1 RSYTT
6 AKKLKVVSY
15 AEAHGNRAASHEFDN
30 KAESNIRLWR
40 RQKER
45 LQVLPMMKMAERG
58 KSAAYPELEAK
69 LVEWIGECRQQ
80 GGGVSIVEVR
90 MKALTIAKT
99 CANTAG
105 FKASY
110 GWGDRFMNH
119 HGLLVR
125 RRTTIAQKLPMYS
138 DTKLLQFQK
147 FIKNLRKQHCYN
159 LSLIGNADQTPLNF
173 DNPYDRTLELKG
185 AKTVSI
191 ATTGHEKSRFT
202 VMLACMVDGTKLP
215 PHIVF
220 KRKTMPRNIIFPFMC
235 RLTERSCLLILCS
248 SARQCQRMLYSR
260 TPFTMDAFWCHC
272 MPSIKKRRQQDK
284 TDLAI
289 IPGGMTKM
297 LQPLDVTV
305 NKPMKDALRRKCER
319 TFTAAGGRMRIP
331 TLQDVT
337 LWIAD
342 VWLELYPAMIRKGFL
357 KCSISNA
364 VDGSEDDALWMDP
377 SDDESADCELPVC
390 EDDN

>member
-1 RSYTT
+1 MSCWRSYTT

-125 RRTTIAQKLPMYS
+125 RRTTIAQKLP
-138 DTKLLQFQK
+138 
-147 FIKNLRKQHCYN
+147 
-159 LSLIGNADQTPLNF
+159 
-173 DNPYDRTLELKG
+173 
-185 AKTVSI
+185 
-191 ATTGHEKSRFT
+191 
-202 VMLACMVDGTKLP
+202 
-215 PHIVF
+215 IVF
-220 KRKTMPRNIIFPFMC
+220 KCKTMP
-235 RLTERSCLLILCS
+235 
-248 SARQCQRMLYSR
+248 
-260 TPFTMDAFWCHC
+260 
-272 MPSIKKRRQQDK
+272 K
-284 TDLAI
+284 
-289 IPGGMTKM
+289 
-297 LQPLDVTV
+297 
-305 NKPMKDALRRKCER
+305 
-319 TFTAAGGRMRIP
+319 
-331 TLQDVT
+331 
-337 LWIAD
+337 
-342 VWLELYPAMIRKGFL
+342 KGFL

-390 EDDN
+390 EDD